1 MLSEFIS
8 SFKSCL
14 LSTLTKENLPFSSY
28 APFVYHDHC
37 YYIFISDIA
46 KHSKNIK
53 NNPNLSL
60 FFIEDE
66 SVCENIFARKR
77 VQLDA
82 TAQLVNKESGK
93 FKTVIELFEK
103 QHGATVNV
111 LKEMNDFNLFEI
123 IASSGEA
130 VFGFG
135 KAYNVGGTHC
145 NELLQREGVKGHQR
159 K

>member
-1 MLSEFIS
+1 MLSEFILN
-8 SFKSCL
+8 FKSCL

-28 APFVYHDHC
+28 APFICYNHC

-46 KHSKNIK
+46 KHSKNLK
-53 NNPNLSL
+53 NNPHLSL

-66 SVCENIFARKR
+66 SMCENIFARKR

-82 TAQLVNKESGK
+82 KAQLINKESET
-93 FKTVIELFEK
+93 FSTVIKLFEE
-103 QHGATVNV
+103 QHGATVNI
-111 LKEMNDFNLFEI
+111 LKKMSDFKLFEI
-123 IASSGEA
+123 TPSSGEA

-135 KAYNVGGTHC
+135 KAYNVGGKHC
-145 NELLQREGVKGHQR
+145 NELLQREGVKGHQS

>member
-8 SFKSCL
+8 NFKSTV
-14 LSTLTKENLPFSSY
+14 LSTLSKEQRPFSSY
-28 APFVYHDHC
+28 APFVCYNYC

-46 KHSKNIK
+46 QHSKNIK
-53 NNPNLSL
+53 NAPFVSL

-66 SVCENIFARKR
+66 STCENIFARKR

-82 TAQLVNKESGK
+82 KAQLINKESET
-93 FKTVIELFEK
+93 FSTVIKLFEE
-103 QHGATVNV
+103 QHGATVNI
-111 LKEMNDFNLFEI
+111 LKKMHDFNLFEI
-123 IASSGEA
+123 TPSSGEA

-135 KAYNVGGTHC
+135 KAYNVGGKHC
-145 NELLQREGVKGHQR
+145 RELLQREGVRGHQS